1 MQSSSVPSNSL
12 VQASLSSS
20 QMNKSIDFGT
30 VADLYDVYV
39 QWEVDIP
46 FFRELSADATGEV
59 LELMSGTGR
68 LSIPLLQHGVRLCC
82 VDYSAEMLE
91 VLKLKLRKYDLT
103 ADVHEQDV
111 RSLALGRSFELI
123 LLPFHS
129 LSEVIESSD
138 RVRAL
143 HCIRRHLAPGGRL
156 VITLHNPTV
165 QLPGLDGTRRK
176 ICERPMPDAAATLH
190 VWNTAWCEDDGRLG
204 RALQEYEVV
213 AENGRV
219 RERRELPLRFAVIDR
234 STFEAEA
241 ATAGFKVLHLWG
253 DYAGGRFES
262 ERSPY
267 MIWELGAS
275 P

>member
-1 MQSSSVPSNSL
+1 MQFSSVPSNSL
-12 VQASLSSS
+12 VEGSLRSS

-91 VLKLKLRKYDLT
+91 VLKLKLRKYNLT

-111 RSLALGRSFELI
+111 RTLALGRSFELI

-129 LSEVIESSD
+129 LSEVIEFSD

-143 HCIRRHLAPGGRL
+143 HCIRRHLAPGGRV

-165 QLPGLDGTRRK
+165 QLPRLDMARAAKSASAPCLTPLRNCTSGTRLGVRTMDGSAGHSRSMK
-176 ICERPMPDAAATLH
+176 SQPRTDGCSKDASCPCGLRSSIARHSKPRQPRRASRCFTSGAATP
-190 VWNTAWCEDDGRLG
+190 
-204 RALQEYEVV
+204 EVGL
-213 AENGRV
+213 NPR
-219 RERRELPLRFAVIDR
+219 
-234 STFEAEA
+234 
-241 ATAGFKVLHLWG
+241 
-253 DYAGGRFES
+253 
-262 ERSPY
+262 
-267 MIWELGAS
+267 GART
-275 P
+275 

>member
-12 VQASLSSS
+12 VEGSLRSS

-91 VLKLKLRKYDLT
+91 VLKLKLRKYNLT

-111 RSLALGRSFELI
+111 RTRLWPWAARS
-123 LLPFHS
+123 
-129 LSEVIESSD
+129 
-138 RVRAL
+138 
-143 HCIRRHLAPGGRL
+143 
-156 VITLHNPTV
+156 N
-165 QLPGLDGTRRK
+165 
-176 ICERPMPDAAATLH
+176 
-190 VWNTAWCEDDGRLG
+190 
-204 RALQEYEVV
+204 
-213 AENGRV
+213 
-219 RERRELPLRFAVIDR
+219 
-234 STFEAEA
+234 
-241 ATAGFKVLHLWG
+241 
-253 DYAGGRFES
+253 
-262 ERSPY
+262 
-267 MIWELGAS
+267 
-275 P
+275 